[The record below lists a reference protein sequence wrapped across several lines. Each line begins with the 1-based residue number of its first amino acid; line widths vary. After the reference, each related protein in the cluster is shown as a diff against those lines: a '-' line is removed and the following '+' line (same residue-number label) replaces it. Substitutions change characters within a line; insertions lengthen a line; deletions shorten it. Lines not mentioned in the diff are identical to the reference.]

1 MRIVLVALALVA
13 LLALPAAA
21 DHTPQPR
28 TSASSIPSTSTAT
41 RDKDA
46 GDDHGEEV
54 YESASDNNADVART
68 NGPRSNINRKSH
80 D

>member
-13 LLALPAAA
+13 LLVLPAMAEQSSPSRT
-21 DHTPQPR
+21 TPV
-28 TSASSIPSTSTAT
+28 SIPSISTAT
-41 RDKDA
+41 RDKEA
-46 GDDHGEEV
+46 GDDHGEEA
-54 YESASDNNADVART
+54 YESAAESNTEAARA